1 MSKPL
6 LSCLSAATPNKPQNV
21 ALITPSSD
29 HAFPSESARD
39 QNETLSA
46 NLNRLEHQYST
57 FSEVDCCNY
66 VSNVYDDGAIL
77 SIVVDAGAHGTHV
90 AGIAAAHFP
99 EDAGSNGVAPGT

>member
-1 MSKPL
+1 M
-6 LSCLSAATPNKPQNV
+6 
-21 ALITPSSD
+21 
-29 HAFPSESARD
+29 
-39 QNETLSA
+39 
-46 NLNRLEHQYST
+46 EHQYST

-99 EDAGSNGVAPGT
+99 DDAGSNGVAPGVWVSKAG